1 MRVFSWLNR
10 TNRFSS
16 PTLFTILVLAG
27 CLIAPAMA
35 SAVPTIQTTTTVSCG
50 SAVLFPGS
58 EATCAV
64 KSRSSGAGPAPT
76 GTVKLTAEGG
86 QVPASCTLVPFGAE
100 GICAVRYTAKQ
111 GGLQKVSASY
121 QGDLTHLAS
130 AGQTTVIV
138 STTATVLN
146 CQPNSPTVGEPTT
159 CTAEAKNTGGA
170 SASVS
175 GTVSFKSVGE
185 GQLNRTSCTLEDNA
199 CSVKYTPKATGDH
212 LVTASYGGD
221 PTHPGSGAE
230 TTLSAHLPTTITT
243 VSCGTGVRF
252 PGVKVLCT
260 VRVRGSGP
268 APTAPTGTVK
278 LTAEGGQITASCT
291 LLPFVGP
298 ERICQGT
305 YTTHV
310 AGLQTISASYPGD
323 STHLASSGKST
334 VAVSDTSTSLI
345 CDPESPVVG
354 EASTCIAEVKNFGPA
369 PEEVSGTV
377 RFESSGEAEQLEP
390 TSCTLEQNVCSVK
403 FSPKASGVYRITATY
418 EGDATHPSSQA
429 EAGVAA
435 RGLTETE
442 LRCGSVLRF
451 PGDRVGCLVI
461 SKGLGPKAT
470 APTGRIKVSGD
481 GFRVTEGSTNLGEC
495 TLIPLT
501 EVNKKPESAA
511 ECIIVPE
518 KGGQLRATA
527 SYPGDRTHLP
537 SSGGAVVPVT
547 DTATSLTCDQEK
559 LAVGEASTCVAEV
572 RNAGVASDSLTGTIG
587 FVTDRNG
594 HFEPGFCNVEESR
607 ICTVKYFPGVGGDH
621 RFTATYEGDETHPAS
636 HDQVTFAVRGTSVRL
651 TCAHPTE
658 ALYEPARCVAHVVNE
673 GLGSK
678 NLTGTVHFSSSSEG
692 KFSSGG
698 ECTLFSLD
706 EEGGVC
712 DVNYTPEAAGAHVIR
727 AIYSGDDTHP
737 QAIDGKS
744 QVNVRARP
752 TTTTVTC
759 TGSPLTGDTQ
769 CLVRVRD
776 NSPTQATPPVSGVQF
791 FSAEDKDFVFGSADQ
806 VLFACD
812 LSPVSSVE
820 STCSFKQGL
829 SWRPNVFSPQLMF
842 ARYQGVEAPPRA
854 VGLVDKVHAPSEAT
868 IRLIYGTKTE
878 VDCGD
883 SATVGQAKRC
893 TATVRTLDPEPH
905 PSEGGPTPP
914 TGPVRFSSPASG
926 TFSRADCT
934 LEAIGPDASRCS
946 VFYTP
951 QAEGNHPITASY
963 PNDAH
968 HDSSFDTKNL
978 GARSG

>member
-1 MRVFSWLNR
+1 MQV
-10 TNRFSS
+10 RFSS
-16 PTLFTILVLAG
+16 PRLFTILVFAG

-35 SAVPTIQTTTTVSCG
+35 SAAPTIQTTTTINCG
-50 SAVLFPGS
+50 SAVLFPGG
-58 EATCAV
+58 EVTCTV
-64 KSRSSGAGPAPT
+64 KSRNSSAGTAPT

-86 QVPASCTLVPFGAE
+86 QIPASCTLAPFGAE
-100 GICAVRYTAKQ
+100 GMCFARYTAKQ
-111 GGLQKVSASY
+111 GGPQKVSASY
-121 QGDLTHLAS
+121 PGDSTHLPS
-130 AGQTTVIV
+130 AGQTTIIV
-138 STTATVLN
+138 STTATVLS
-146 CQPNSPTVGEPTT
+146 CQPNSPTIGEPTT
-159 CTAEAKNTGGA
+159 CTAEVKNTGGA
-170 SASVS
+170 SAGVS

-185 GQLNRTSCTLEDNA
+185 GQLDRNSCTLENNA

-221 PTHPGSGAE
+221 PTHPGSSAE
-230 TTLSAHLPTTITT
+230 TTLSAHLPNTTTT
-243 VSCGTGVRF
+243 VSCGTAIRF
-252 PGVKVLCT
+252 PDTKVLCT
-260 VRVRGSGP
+260 VRVRGLGP

-298 ERICQGT
+298 ERVCQGT

-310 AGLQTISASYPGD
+310 AGLQTITASYPGD
-323 STHLASSGKST
+323 PTHLASSGKTT
-334 VAVSDTSTSLI
+334 VAVSDTATSLT
-345 CDPESPVVG
+345 CNPESPAVG
-354 EASTCIAEVKNFGPA
+354 EASTCIAEVKSFGA
-369 PEEVSGTV
+369 ASEEASGTV
-377 RFESSGEAEQLEP
+377 SFKSSSEAEQLEP
-390 TSCTLEQNVCSVK
+390 SSCTLERNVCSVK

-429 EAGVAA
+429 EASVAA
-435 RGLTETE
+435 RGATETE
-442 LRCGSVLRF
+442 LRCGSVLRS

-461 SKGLGPKAT
+461 AKSLGSKAT
-470 APTGRIKVSGD
+470 APTGRIKVRGD
-481 GFRVTEGSTNLGEC
+481 GFRVTEGFTTLGEC

-501 EVNKKPESAA
+501 EINKKPESAA
-511 ECIIVPE
+511 ECLIVPE
-518 KGGQLRATA
+518 RGGQLRATA

-537 SSGGAVVPVT
+537 SSGEAIVPVT
-547 DTATSLTCDQEK
+547 DTATSLTCDQDK

-572 RNAGVASDSLTGTIG
+572 RNAGAASDSLTGTIG
-587 FVTDRNG
+587 FVTNRNG
-594 HFEPGFCNVEESR
+594 HFEPGFCNVEQSR

-621 RFTATYEGDETHPAS
+621 QFTATYEGDETHPAS
-636 HDQVTFAVRGTSVRL
+636 HDQVTFTVFGTSVKL

-658 ALYEPARCVAHVVNE
+658 ALYEPARCAAHVVNE
-673 GLGSK
+673 GLGSR
-678 NLTGTVHFSSSSEG
+678 NLTGTVHFSSEGEG

-698 ECTLFSLD
+698 ECTLSPLD
-706 EEGGVC
+706 EDGGVC
-712 DVNYTPEAAGAHVIR
+712 NVSYTPEAAGAHVIR

-744 QVNVRARP
+744 QVDARARP

-791 FSAEDKDFVFGSADQ
+791 FSAEDKEFVFGSETQ

-829 SWRPNVFSPQLMF
+829 SWRPSVFSPQLMF
-842 ARYQGVEAPPRA
+842 AHYQGVEAPPRA

-883 SATVGQAKRC
+883 SAIVGEAKLC
-893 TATVRTLDPEPH
+893 TATVRTLDPEPR

-914 TGPVRFSSPASG
+914 TGPVRFSSPATGS
-926 TFSRADCT
+926 FNQADCT
-934 LEAIGPDASRCS
+934 LAAISSDASRCS

-951 QAEGNHPITASY
+951 QAAGNHPITASY